1 MPLCFLYSI
10 GGNMESFISRIGG
23 KRAAKAGQSKPYRE
37 LIIKNYLS
45 FRKNKKGTVYTVPF
59 SKRTII
65 RPVTQYGF
73 SWCER
78 RDLNPHGSYSA
89 STSSWCVCRFRH
101 PRIFTDTTCK
111 CKDYYSIA
119 ENTCQG
125 IAHKILRHHQSFP
138 KRLLRP
144 PPHNIKW
151 WGNAGLSHKIP
162 LGEDN

>member
-1 MPLCFLYSI
+1 MPRKCEAPHSGAALLRRISVFA
-10 GGNMESFISRIGG
+10 GGENLG
-23 KRAAKAGQSKPYRE
+23 AGAIHLPRVFKSPEPKKKDT
-37 LIIKNYLS
+37 LLACLS
-45 FRKNKKGTVYTVPF
+45 F
-59 SKRTII
+59 
-65 RPVTQYGF
+65 
-73 SWCER
+73 WCER